1 MNEKAQLCANLR
13 DARTYL
19 GLSLES
25 VSRYVGITEDEIIAA
40 EAGVRSVSAEELE
53 QLARLYRCSVSFL
66 RGTEVLS
73 VPVALSNAPGW
84 PTLTDIDR
92 AEVLRFAYFLQHAR
106 TAQRPSLPQGER
118 P

>member
-19 GLSLES
+19 GFSLES
-25 VSRYVGITEDEIIAA
+25 VSRQVRIAEDEIIAA

-53 QLARLYRCSVSFL
+53 QLARLYRCSISFL
-66 RGTEVLS
+66 LGTEVLTI
-73 VPVALSNAPGW
+73 PAALSNAPGW
-84 PTLTDIDR
+84 ATLTDTDR

-106 TAQRPSLPQGER
+106 TAPHPSMPQGEKL
-118 P
+118 